1 MVFRIIKRYTKWNR
15 KAGEPHLSHK
25 NAPTAAATTSTPT
38 KTPRAIPSVECVGV
52 GVGVV
57 LSLADT
63 VVLLTGQSTI
73 IIISCNQRLLLNKY
87 EGLLVS
93 PTDFQN
99 WHKILFNH
107 NNIIINKNQIFA
119 KKLFK
124 FI

>member
-1 MVFRIIKRYTKWNR
+1 M
-15 KAGEPHLSHK
+15 
-25 NAPTAAATTSTPT
+25 
-38 KTPRAIPSVECVGV
+38 RAITSIGGLFEDVD
-52 GVGVV
+52 VV
-57 LSLADT
+57 VVVVVMMSLPET
-63 VVLLTGQSTI
+63 LVLLTGQPTI

-107 NNIIINKNQIFA
+107 IINKNQIFA

>member
-38 KTPRAIPSVECVGV
+38 KTPRITIPAACLSDFV

-57 LSLADT
+57 LSLAET
-63 VVLLTGQSTI
+63 VVLLTGQPTI

-99 WHKILFNH
+99 WHKILFDH
-107 NNIIINKNQIFA
+107 IINKNQIFA
-119 KKLFK
+119 
-124 FI
+124 

>member
-1 MVFRIIKRYTKWNR
+1 M
-15 KAGEPHLSHK
+15 
-25 NAPTAAATTSTPT
+25 
-38 KTPRAIPSVECVGV
+38 

-57 LSLADT
+57 LSLAET
-63 VVLLTGQSTI
+63 VVLLTGHGQSTI

-99 WHKILFNH
+99 WHKILFDH
-107 NNIIINKNQIFA
+107 IINKNQIFA

>member
-1 MVFRIIKRYTKWNR
+1 M
-15 KAGEPHLSHK
+15 
-25 NAPTAAATTSTPT
+25 
-38 KTPRAIPSVECVGV
+38 GV

-99 WHKILFNH
+99 WHEILFNH
-107 NNIIINKNQIFA
+107 ILNKNQIFA

>member
-1 MVFRIIKRYTKWNR
+1 M
-15 KAGEPHLSHK
+15 
-25 NAPTAAATTSTPT
+25 
-38 KTPRAIPSVECVGV
+38 

-57 LSLADT
+57 LSLAET
-63 VVLLTGQSTI
+63 VVLLTGQPTI

>member
-38 KTPRAIPSVECVGV
+38 KTPRITIPAACLSDFV

-57 LSLADT
+57 LSL
-63 VVLLTGQSTI
+63 TGQPTI

-99 WHKILFNH
+99 WHKILFDH
-107 NNIIINKNQIFA
+107 IINKNQIFA
-119 KKLFK
+119 
-124 FI
+124 

>member
-1 MVFRIIKRYTKWNR
+1 M
-15 KAGEPHLSHK
+15 
-25 NAPTAAATTSTPT
+25 
-38 KTPRAIPSVECVGV
+38 RAITSIGGLFEDVD
-52 GVGVV
+52 VV
-57 LSLADT
+57 VVVVVMMSLPET
-63 VVLLTGQSTI
+63 LVLLTGQPTI

-99 WHKILFNH
+99 WHKILFDH
-107 NNIIINKNQIFA
+107 IINKNQIFA